1 MQNSNKDPHQ
11 QTEVKKGD
19 QSVDQSHDDMQR
31 KDKKNNDQQPNA
43 KHHDASKD
51 QPMKH
56 TPSEDKS
63 GAKNAQHDQH
73 GKGKNDASGDH
84 KGGGGQRDGNM

>member
-1 MQNSNKDPHQ
+1 MQNSKKDAHQ

-19 QSVDQSHDDMQR
+19 HSVGQSQDDKDR

-43 KHHDASKD
+43 KHQDASRD
-51 QPMKH
+51 QAMKN
-56 TPSEDKS
+56 TSSEDKS

-73 GKGKNDASGDH
+73 GKGKNE
-84 KGGGGQRDGNM
+84 K